1 MRGQGYAEWMMQPGP
16 AVEGEGVTG
25 LTEAVASTTIIGNTP
40 SLRRLPKV
48 SFLPGK
54 NDRYEEAL
62 TSISLEEDRERWPSF
77 CRQVLLG
84 IAIITG
90 VGYVPSSVQGKEN

>member
-1 MRGQGYAEWMMQPGP
+1 MQPGP

-25 LTEAVASTTIIGNTP
+25 LTEAVASAKIIENPP
-40 SLRRLPKV
+40 SFRRLPKV

-77 CRQVLLG
+77 CRHVLLG

-90 VGYVPSSVQGKEN
+90 VGHIPCSVQRK